1 MPKPRGKRTTLTVD
15 RETFEEYFFVGSTGV
30 NVARDAMAE
39 GKIRTPYEAIGLV
52 CLVNQLEAEWFF
64 WDTIVELEQYGKD
77 DDYFAAYS
85 LGDHQRCDRLMFDNI
100 SKDRV
105 YEMLIDVQSD
115 VREELGIP
123 RGRRRLNRVPSLIP
137 RSVPDDEEREESGE
151 KLAPEMKGEPAVI
164 PMLARSR
171 FEKYFDLDSP
181 VYPIVWDAQSESIIG
196 TPYEAVKMLCEA
208 NMMYVTRVRAEM
220 WGTAFE
226 QFDSP
231 EEVDAAVENGTF
243 ATLATARMKESFE
256 EMYDDLLDE
265 IRATFGVPE
274 TEERGKGDKYRLWL
288 HTRRKP
294 VN

>member
-1 MPKPRGKRTTLTVD
+1 VPKPRGKRTTLTVD
-15 RETFEEYFFVGSTGV
+15 RDTFEEYFFVGSTGV
-30 NVARDAMAE
+30 NVARDAMAA

-64 WDTIVELEQYGKD
+64 WDTVVELEQYGKD

-105 YEMLIDVQSD
+105 YQMLLDVQSD
-115 VREELGIP
+115 VREELEIP
-123 RGRRRLNRVPSLIP
+123 DGRRSVKRVPSLIQ
-137 RSVPDDEEREESGE
+137 SEPDDEDREEPRE
-151 KLAPEMKGEPAVI
+151 KLAPEMKGEPAVV
-164 PMLARSR
+164 PMLAPSR

-181 VYPIVWDAQSESIIG
+181 VYSIVWDAQSESVIA

-220 WGTAFE
+220 WGTAFS

-231 EEVDAAVENGTF
+231 EELEVAVQNRTF
-243 ATLATARMKESFE
+243 ATLATARMRESFE
-256 EMYDDLLDE
+256 QMYDDLFVE
-265 IRATFGVPE
+265 IRTAFGVPK
-274 TEERGKGDKYRLWL
+274 TEERGKGEKYRLWL
-288 HTRRKP
+288 QTRRNP

>member
-1 MPKPRGKRTTLTVD
+1 VPKPRGKRTTLTVD
-15 RETFEEYFFVGSTGV
+15 RDTFEEYFFVGSTGV
-30 NVARDAMAE
+30 NVARDAMAA

-64 WDTIVELEQYGKD
+64 WDTVVELEQYGKD

-105 YEMLIDVQSD
+105 YQMLLDVQSD
-115 VREELGIP
+115 VREELEIP
-123 RGRRRLNRVPSLIP
+123 DGRRSLKRVPSLTQ
-137 RSVPDDEEREESGE
+137 SEPDDEDREEPRE
-151 KLAPEMKGEPAVI
+151 KLAPEMKGEPAVV
-164 PMLARSR
+164 PMLAPSR

-181 VYPIVWDAQSESIIG
+181 VYSIVWDAQSESVIA

-220 WGTAFE
+220 WGTAFS

-231 EEVDAAVENGTF
+231 EELEVAVQNRTF
-243 ATLATARMKESFE
+243 ATLATARMRESFE
-256 EMYDDLLDE
+256 QMYDDLFVE
-265 IRATFGVPE
+265 IRTAFGVPK
-274 TEERGKGDKYRLWL
+274 TEERGKGEKYRLWL
-288 HTRRKP
+288 QTRRNP

>member
-1 MPKPRGKRTTLTVD
+1 VPKPRGKRTTLTVD
-15 RETFEEYFFVGSTGV
+15 RDTFEEYFFVGSTGV
-30 NVARDAMAE
+30 NVARDAMAA

-64 WDTIVELEQYGKD
+64 WDTVVELEQYGKD

-105 YEMLIDVQSD
+105 YQMLLDVQSD
-115 VREELGIP
+115 VREELEIP
-123 RGRRRLNRVPSLIP
+123 DGRRSLKRVPSLIQ
-137 RSVPDDEEREESGE
+137 SEPDDEDREEPGE
-151 KLAPEMKGEPAVI
+151 KLAPEMKGEPAVV
-164 PMLARSR
+164 PMLAPSR

-181 VYPIVWDAQSESIIG
+181 VYSIVWDAQSESVIA

-220 WGTAFE
+220 WGTAFS

-231 EEVDAAVENGTF
+231 EELEVAVQNRTF
-243 ATLATARMKESFE
+243 ATLATARMRESFE
-256 EMYDDLLDE
+256 QMYDDLFVE
-265 IRATFGVPE
+265 IRTAFGVPK
-274 TEERGKGDKYRLWL
+274 TEERGKGEKYRLWL
-288 HTRRKP
+288 QTRRNP